1 MLMEPMASLP
11 LFAAALME
19 IGAVIREALGDNFKA
34 IHVVRGDKVGDRER
48 WPHLEEDT
56 QAEQ

>member
-1 MLMEPMASLP
+1 MASLP

-19 IGAVIREALGDNFKA
+19 IGAVIREMLGDNFKA
-34 IHVVRGDKVGDRER
+34 IHVVRGDKVGDKER

-56 QAEQ
+56 KAEQ